1 MNPGRGVSSAA
12 SIQQPFDPA
21 LITLEILR
29 ALHRQDIVEHDRRHG
44 GDTLLNRRIVF
55 VDHRSGVD
63 PLVLDEVADEA
74 ARIDPD
80 VGGQVGEYRGVGD
93 RAFSAKYA
101 SISRRWY
108 ASAAEGA
115 KASIAFWRSGRASS
129 PMAGRGRWPIRKRSG
144 WARRCGSQPTLRV
157 LDEFLVFRRVAAV
170 VVGAEQKR
178 LPLDVDAVAETFTEL
193 LGANCADIAPGSE
206 EVRPDGQSNRFSH
219 GEHGSPV
226 SEGDHA
232 HPMPAWGHGGS
243 LRRVTES

>member
-1 MNPGRGVSSAA
+1 M
-12 SIQQPFDPA
+12 
-21 LITLEILR
+21 
-29 ALHRQDIVEHDRRHG
+29 
-44 GDTLLNRRIVF
+44 
-55 VDHRSGVD
+55 
-63 PLVLDEVADEA
+63 
-74 ARIDPD
+74 
-80 VGGQVGEYRGVGD
+80 VGGPHGKGQGGLG
-93 RAFSAKYA
+93 
-101 SISRRWY
+101 RR
-108 ASAAEGA
+108 
-115 KASIAFWRSGRASS
+115 
-129 PMAGRGRWPIRKRSG
+129 
-144 WARRCGSQPTLRV
+144 GSQPTLRV

-193 LGANCADIAPGSE
+193 LDANCADIAPGSE